1 MTNILKIYTDG
12 AARGNPGPAAAA
24 FVLVKND
31 KIIEKGSQYIGK
43 TTNNAAEYK
52 ALILAL
58 KIVAERSEK
67 VIKAFS
73 DSQLMVRQL
82 TNIYKVRKKQLQEYH
97 KKVRS
102 LQQHF
107 KKVSFKYVS
116 RDNQYIEECDRLCN
130 ERLDQKKQLN

>member
-82 TNIYKVRKKQLQEYH
+82 TNIYKVRKKHLQEYH